1 MTNLSRF
8 KPILRHLLQA
18 CNEGIYD
25 RWPLSLPFEQTLL
38 SNCHCNCHSIMS
50 FDRIQCGWLQAGA
63 LNIAPMSVV
72 NPTLKWLDEFVE
84 GSQRLQSENV
94 WNSFNNLLSV
104 LKKVPSYSTQV
115 LNDIKNWH
123 TPLFHSKSDTEC
135 GLTEANAAVLLI
147 DLKYKQ
153 SGRHLVA
160 KLKDEYL
167 FQNQQIDTKFSDFL
181 STPMPSTW
189 HFQCCF

>member
-1 MTNLSRF
+1 MGRVPSITIASSVSSYFLLHSSVLVTRTKMTNLSHF
-8 KPILRHLLQA
+8 NPTLRHLLQA

-25 RWPLSLPFEQTLL
+25 RWPLSLPFERTLL

-63 LNIAPMSVV
+63 LNIAQMSVV
-72 NPTLKWLDEFVE
+72 NPTLKQLDEFVE
-84 GSQRLQSENV
+84 GSRRLQSENV
-94 WNSFNNLLSV
+94 WNSFSNLLSV
-104 LKKVPSYSTQV
+104 PKKVPSYSTQV

-123 TPLFHSKSDTEC
+123 TPLFHTKSDTEC

-153 SGRHLVA
+153 SFG
-160 KLKDEYL
+160 
-167 FQNQQIDTKFSDFL
+167 TL
-181 STPMPSTW
+181 SSKRR
-189 HFQCCF
+189 